1 VSDALF
7 VGGSFN
13 ASGGHRSR
21 VVESIREGLVESG
34 LSVRLVNGGD
44 LDALSAAEPL
54 AALPSPEVIIWFP
67 DVSNDLD
74 KSFMSRCKVLHPK
87 AVFVVSKRNEG
98 PRVAPKYSRA
108 ELIVRML
115 QARANL
121 MVEFDVTTREFVAR
135 VLDPLGN
142 VFFEGVDMRA
152 AGRAMGERILFLL
165 KLSRVGSV
173 ASGEPNSPPDTPET
187 RRFAEIVRGYG
198 DVWMNII
205 QPADLAK
212 ARFLGNA
219 SYRFRCTHGFP
230 SFRASGA
237 THRPGPD
244 LVYVSRRNVD
254 KEGLSPS
261 DFVGVSLV
269 SGETSSGDRVA
280 YDGERKP
287 SVDTPI
293 QLRLY
298 AALPRVRWMVHS
310 HCYVEG
316 AAVTARVLPCGAVEE
331 AGEVLEAIAGKESEE
346 PILVNL
352 KGHGSLVMARDLESL
367 VGVKF
372 TKVFSWPAEGAK
384 E

>member
-1 VSDALF
+1 M

-13 ASGGHRSR
+13 SRGGHPSK
-21 VVESIREGLVESG
+21 VVDLIRDGLVASG
-34 LSVRLVNGGD
+34 LSVRLINGGNFDD
-44 LDALSAAEPL
+44 LAGAEP
-54 AALPSPEVIIWFP
+54 AVAFPSPKVIVWFP
-67 DVSNDLD
+67 DIPNDRD
-74 KSFMSRCKVLHPK
+74 KSPFMKLKEIHPK
-87 AVFVVSKRNEG
+87 SVFVISKRNDG
-98 PRVAPKYSRA
+98 PWDSPTYTRP

-115 QARANL
+115 SVRANL
-121 MVEFDVTTREFVAR
+121 MVEFNVYQEHPQFLAR

-142 VFFEGVDMRA
+142 VFFEGTDMRV
-152 AGRAMGERILFLL
+152 AGEALGNRIRFLL
-165 KLSRVGSV
+165 GLSRVGSV
-173 ASGEPNSPPDTPET
+173 PSGRGNAPPDTPET

-205 QPADLAK
+205 QPADSAR

-230 SFRASGA
+230 SFRAQGPVYA
-237 THRPGPD
+237 LGPD
-244 LVYVSRRNVD
+244 PVYVSRRNVD

-261 DFVGVSLV
+261 DFVGVSLS
-269 SGETSSGDRVA
+269 SGEDSSGDRVV

-298 AALPRVRWMVHS
+298 AALPQVRWMVHA

-316 AAVTARVLPCGAVEE
+316 AAMTARVLPCGAVEE
-331 AGEVLEAIAGKESEE
+331 ADEVLEAIAGRESLE
-346 PILVNL
+346 PIVVNL

-372 TKVFSWPAEGAK
+372 TKVVAWPLEGGK
-384 E
+384 G